1 MSTWIDRAKKEM
13 KRKNLT
19 QQDIAPS
26 MGKSTRGAIG
36 HYFTGRSKP
45 TLEQLENLA
54 KFLGVSLSWLVAES
68 NDIAVVDDD
77 TLELCLQL
85 VEEAQAVAKEDLTPA
100 QMAKMTAYL
109 YRVSKDGKEINQTS
123 AIELMK
129 LVTS

>member
-13 KRKNLT
+13 KSKNLT

>member
-1 MSTWIDRAKKEM
+1 MPIWVDKAKKEM

-19 QQDIAPS
+19 QQDIAQS
-26 MGKSTRGAIG
+26 MGKTTRGAIG

>member
-1 MSTWIDRAKKEM
+1 MPIWVDKAKKEM
-13 KRKNLT
+13 KRKGYT

-26 MGKSTRGAIG
+26 MGKTTRGAIG

>member
-26 MGKSTRGAIG
+26 MGKTTRGAIG

-45 TLEQLENLA
+45 TLNQLEGLA
-54 KFLGVSLSWLVAES
+54 KYLGVSLSWLVAES

>member
-54 KFLGVSLSWLVAES
+54 KFLGVSLSWLVADS
-68 NDIAVVDDD
+68 KDIAVVDDD

-85 VEEAQAVAKEDLTPA
+85 VEEAQDLAKEDLTPA

-109 YRVSKDGKEINQTS
+109 YRVAKDGKKINKTS

>member
-54 KFLGVSLSWLVAES
+54 KFLGVSLSWLVADS
-68 NDIAVVDDD
+68 KDIAVVDDD

-85 VEEAQAVAKEDLTPA
+85 VEEAQDLAKEDLTPA

-109 YRVSKDGKEINQTS
+109 YRVAKDGKEVNQTS
-123 AIELMK
+123 AIELLK

>member
-1 MSTWIDRAKKEM
+1 MPIWVDKAKKEM

-19 QQDIAPS
+19 QQDIAQS
-26 MGKSTRGAIG
+26 MGKTTRGAIG

-45 TLEQLENLA
+45 TLNQLEGLA
-54 KFLGVSLSWLVAES
+54 KYLGVSLSWLVAES

>member
-54 KFLGVSLSWLVAES
+54 KFLGVSLSWLVADS
-68 NDIAVVDDD
+68 KDIAVVDDD

-85 VEEAQAVAKEDLTPA
+85 VEEAQDLAKEDLTPA

-109 YRVSKDGKEINQTS
+109 YRVSKDGKEVNQTS
-123 AIELMK
+123 AIELLK

>member
-54 KFLGVSLSWLVAES
+54 KFLGVSLSWLVADS
-68 NDIAVVDDD
+68 KDIAVVDDD

-85 VEEAQAVAKEDLTPA
+85 VEEAQDLAKEDLTPA

-109 YRVSKDGKEINQTS
+109 YRMSKDGKEVNQTS
-123 AIELMK
+123 AIELLK

>member
-54 KFLGVSLSWLVAES
+54 KFLGVSLSWLVADS
-68 NDIAVVDDD
+68 KDIAVVDDD
-77 TLELCLQL
+77 TLELCLEL
-85 VEEAQAVAKEDLTPA
+85 VEEAQDLAKEDLTPA
-100 QMAKMTAYL
+100 QMAKMTAYS
-109 YRVSKDGKEINQTS
+109 YRVSKDGKEVNQTS
-123 AIELMK
+123 AIELLK

>member
-54 KFLGVSLSWLVAES
+54 KFLGVSLSWLVADS
-68 NDIAVVDDD
+68 KDIAVVDDD
-77 TLELCLQL
+77 TLELCLEL
-85 VEEAQAVAKEDLTPA
+85 VEEAQDLAKEDLTPA

-109 YRVSKDGKEINQTS
+109 YRVAKDGKEVNQTS
-123 AIELMK
+123 AIELLK

>member
-54 KFLGVSLSWLVAES
+54 KFLGVSLSWLVADS
-68 NDIAVVDDD
+68 KDSAVVDDD
-77 TLELCLQL
+77 TLELCLEL
-85 VEEAQAVAKEDLTPA
+85 VEEAQAVAHEDLTPA

-109 YRVSKDGKEINQTS
+109 YRVSKDGKEVNKNS

>member
-45 TLEQLENLA
+45 TLEQLESLA

>member
-54 KFLGVSLSWLVAES
+54 KFLGVSLSWLVADS
-68 NDIAVVDDD
+68 KDIAVVDDD

-85 VEEAQAVAKEDLTPA
+85 VEEAQDLAKEDLTPA

-109 YRVSKDGKEINQTS
+109 YRVAKDGKVINKTS

>member
-85 VEEAQAVAKEDLTPA
+85 VEEAQTVAKEDLTPA

>member
-1 MSTWIDRAKKEM
+1 MPIWVDKAKKEM

-45 TLEQLENLA
+45 TLNQLEGLA
-54 KFLGVSLSWLVAES
+54 KYLGVSLSWLVAES
-68 NDIAVVDDD
+68 NDTAKVDDEI
-77 TLELCLQL
+77 LELCLQL
-85 VEEAQAVAKEDLTPA
+85 VAEAEIVAKEELTPI

-109 YRVSKDGKEINQTS
+109 YRVSKDGKEINKTS
-123 AIELMK
+123 AVELMK

>member
-1 MSTWIDRAKKEM
+1 MSTWIDKAKKEM

-19 QQDIAPS
+19 QDDIAPS
-26 MGKSTRGAIG
+26 MGKSTRGAIS

-54 KFLGVSLSWLVAES
+54 KFLGVSLSWLVADGKDS
-68 NDIAVVDDD
+68 AVVDDD
-77 TLELCLQL
+77 TLELCLEL
-85 VEEAQAVAKEDLTPA
+85 VAEAEVLAKEILTPV

-109 YRVSKDGKEINQTS
+109 YRVAKDGKEINKTS

>member
-1 MSTWIDRAKKEM
+1 MSKWIERAKKEM

>member
-26 MGKSTRGAIG
+26 MGKTTRGAIG

>member
-54 KFLGVSLSWLVAES
+54 KFLGVSLSWLVADS
-68 NDIAVVDDD
+68 KDIAVVDDD

-85 VEEAQAVAKEDLTPA
+85 VEEAQDLAKENLTPA

-109 YRVSKDGKEINQTS
+109 YRVAKDGKEVNQTN
-123 AIELMK
+123 AIELLK

>member
-54 KFLGVSLSWLVAES
+54 KFLGVSLSWLVADS
-68 NDIAVVDDD
+68 KDSAVVDDD
-77 TLELCLQL
+77 TLVLCIELIA
-85 VEEAQAVAKEDLTPA
+85 EAEVLAKETLTPL

-109 YRVSKDGKEINQTS
+109 YRIAKDGNKINKTS
-123 AIELMK
+123 AIDLMK

>member
-19 QQDIAPS
+19 QQDIAQS
-26 MGKSTRGAIG
+26 MGKTTRGAIG

>member
-109 YRVSKDGKEINQTS
+109 YRVSKDGKEINKTS
-123 AIELMK
+123 AVELMK

>member
-36 HYFTGRSKP
+36 HYFTGRSEPK
-45 TLEQLENLA
+45 LKQLENLA
-54 KFLGVSLSWLVAES
+54 TFLDVSLSWLIADGKDS
-68 NDIAVVDDD
+68 AVVDDD
-77 TLELCLQL
+77 TLVLCIELIA
-85 VEEAQAVAKEDLTPA
+85 EAEVLAKETLTPL

-109 YRVSKDGKEINQTS
+109 YRVAKDGKKINKTS

>member
-1 MSTWIDRAKKEM
+1 MSTWVDRAKKEM